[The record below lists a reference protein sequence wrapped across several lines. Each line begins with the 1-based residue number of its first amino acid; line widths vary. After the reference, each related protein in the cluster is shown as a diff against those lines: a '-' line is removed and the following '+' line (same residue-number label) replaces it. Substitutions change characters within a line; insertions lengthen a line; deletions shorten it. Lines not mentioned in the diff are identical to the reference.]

1 MVIYKYITPG
11 QGQSNLW
18 SHFLNHKDSVNLQ
31 IYCKFCP
38 SNDIVTIFPIQM
50 HGQPKLTLR
59 GKRSRSSQGY
69 DLYKLCRASL
79 LDASCQDSK
88 S

>member
-1 MVIYKYITPG
+1 MYMTPG

-18 SHFLNHKDSVNLQ
+18 SQFFFNRKDSVHLP

-50 HGQPKLTLR
+50 HGQPKMTLP
-59 GKRSRSSQGY
+59 
-69 DLYKLCRASL
+69 
-79 LDASCQDSK
+79 
-88 S
+88 